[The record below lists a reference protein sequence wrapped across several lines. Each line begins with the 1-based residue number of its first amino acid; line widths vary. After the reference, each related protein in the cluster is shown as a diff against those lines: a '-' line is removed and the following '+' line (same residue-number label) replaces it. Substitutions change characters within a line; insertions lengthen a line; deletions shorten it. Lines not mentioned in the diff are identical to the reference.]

1 MRVGGASGAFAHFE
15 RIGGTGCGVL
25 TAGTADAMPVHGL
38 ALVHV
43 GLDETATCQQPHTQ
57 QEHGYAYKEEKDEK
71 ELEHGKERKAL
82 FYYYQ

>member
-1 MRVGGASGAFAHFE
+1 MRVGAALDPFSHFE
-15 RIGGTGCGVL
+15 RIGGTGGGVL
-25 TAGTADAMPVHGL
+25 TAGATDATLVHGL

-82 FYYYQ
+82 FYYY